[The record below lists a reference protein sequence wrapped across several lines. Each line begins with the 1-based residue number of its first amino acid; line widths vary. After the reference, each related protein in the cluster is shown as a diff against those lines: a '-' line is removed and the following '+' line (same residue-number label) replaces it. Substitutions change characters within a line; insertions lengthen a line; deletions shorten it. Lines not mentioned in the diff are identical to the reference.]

1 MARPPLLSAA
11 DGGPGLRPEHGAG
24 GRVTDSSRFGGLA
37 VYQHQRALQLIGLY
51 VQFSFFHSCQIT
63 SIFSHLNLGRISKA
77 VSPGEKLVYQRSHLS
92 NALREERSFEWLL
105 GNAQPIPEGGW

>member
-51 VQFSFFHSCQIT
+51 VQFFFPQ
-63 SIFSHLNLGRISKA
+63 
-77 VSPGEKLVYQRSHLS
+77 LS
-92 NALREERSFEWLL
+92 NHIDFQSSEP
-105 GNAQPIPEGGW
+105 G